1 MRQSAIFVSIVL
13 SALPAFALDEKPLL
27 AQGGMEFGF
36 RFGGDATYQLL
47 DGSWNTT
54 DAATPGVPLAWSS
67 EATFK
72 YGMSDRSDLEI
83 VLPWVY
89 RDKDYATLEGRADGY
104 GGFDRAHLAAKIRL
118 TKSVESG
125 LTFGFSFPLGHE
137 KVVGFNPEWGFTLG
151 TYGGYRK
158 GIWSADALAT
168 WSTTPKSSSGF
179 QPGDVTLLTARTGV
193 QLDEGVAPN
202 FGLSYSYVDKSV
214 LGKSTGIPLTG
225 MVAVSKIVAT
235 PGCVLLLDEE
245 WSLDVRVPVV
255 VAGANTHAAAGLSV
269 GIVGYFEP

>member
-1 MRQSAIFVSIVL
+1 
-13 SALPAFALDEKPLL
+13 
-27 AQGGMEFGF
+27 
-36 RFGGDATYQLL
+36 
-47 DGSWNTT
+47 
-54 DAATPGVPLAWSS
+54 
-67 EATFK
+67 
-72 YGMSDRSDLEI
+72 
-83 VLPWVY
+83 PWVY

-269 GIVGYFEP
+269 G